1 MITYINMN
9 TNLLRQV
16 PNSLYTLAN
25 LKFLDISNNKIGM
38 DGNGCISEAIAS
50 ATALVEFRAS
60 SNMISNLPESFG
72 ELRNLEV
79 LDLRDNR
86 IEKLPVR
93 FGLLRKLL
101 RLNLD

>member
-1 MITYINMN
+1 M
-9 TNLLRQV
+9 
-16 PNSLYTLAN
+16 AN
-25 LKFLDISNNKIGM
+25 LKFLDISNNKIGS

-60 SNMISNLPESFG
+60 SNLIFTLPESIG

-101 RLNLD
+101 KLNLD